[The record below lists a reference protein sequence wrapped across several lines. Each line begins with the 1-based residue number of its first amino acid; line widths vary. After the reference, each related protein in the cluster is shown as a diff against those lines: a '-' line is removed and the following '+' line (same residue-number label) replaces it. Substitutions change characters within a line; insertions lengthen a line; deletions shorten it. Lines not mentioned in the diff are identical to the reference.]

1 MTAKD
6 FAIWLQGFVTACHD
20 FQPTPK
26 QWDRIKEVLD
36 SVEELKN
43 ISYPLDID
51 NLPDNVTVTAG
62 TSAKKVLLKD

>member
-6 FAIWLQGFVTACHD
+6 FVIWLQGFVTACNE

-26 QWDRIKEVLD
+26 QWDEIKEVLN
-36 SVEELKN
+36 SVEELKT